1 MVPWCHHS
9 ATHDDG
15 SCNVAYDDGDF
26 EASVPASYLKAGSSA
41 AAETGRLGAR
51 HLGRV
56 KGSKE
61 SAEEDSH
68 IDGEWQLGS
77 SVEAQ
82 DARGTWYDAT
92 VVEERGVGASRE
104 LR

>member
-1 MVPWCHHS
+1 MVPGCHHS

-15 SCNVAYDDGDF
+15 SCDVAYDDGDF
-26 EASVPASYLKAGSSA
+26 EASVPASYLKAGTSA
-41 AAETGRLGAR
+41 PAETGRKGAR
-51 HLGRV
+51 HLRRV

-61 SAEEDSH
+61 TAEEDSQA
-68 IDGEWQLGS
+68 DGEWQAGS

-92 VVEERGVGASRE
+92 VVEERGAGASRE

>member
-1 MVPWCHHS
+1 MVPGCHHS

-15 SCNVAYDDGDF
+15 SCDVAYDDGDF
-26 EASVPASYLKAGSSA
+26 EASVPASYLKAGTSA
-41 AAETGRLGAR
+41 PAETGRKGAR
-51 HLGRV
+51 HLRRV

-61 SAEEDSH
+61 TAEEDSQA
-68 IDGEWQLGS
+68 DGEWQVGS
-77 SVEAQ
+77 RVEAQ

-92 VVEERGVGASRE
+92 VVEERGAGASRE